1 MKKTTLLSINSA
13 LALARAKNPQRRGA
27 FVSLVKWTGGLAWAL
42 TKGEPDQIRMR
53 AAIVAALA
61 IRIFEE
67 GDSSFD
73 EGRRDANLP
82 SYSPP
87 YPGDGE

>member
-1 MKKTTLLSINSA
+1 MKRTTLRAIDSA
-13 LALARAKNPQRRGA
+13 LVAARHKNRQKRGA

-42 TKGEPDQIRMR
+42 TKGQPAQIRAR

-61 IRIFEE
+61 IRIFED

-73 EGRRDANLP
+73 EGRRAANLP